1 MLDEIKGLLVEAEQE
16 LADRKQKLE
25 KHLVD
30 LADLEKQL
38 AELPQEIDVTSSEEY
53 KELEQKIAE
62 RELCTRLMIF
72 RQLRQN

>member
-38 AELPQEIDVTSSEEY
+38 AELPGHS
-53 KELEQKIAE
+53 
-62 RELCTRLMIF
+62 IF
-72 RQLRQN
+72 IL